1 MILKYIICQSLTSPT
16 LPRHFS
22 RRPPLSLRQ
31 NSVYIYSI
39 YPEGI
44 IQTNLDT
51 PAAKPSDSCQ
61 ATAPTVSWM
70 SPNRSSAVSSW
81 LIQVEESSDD
91 SRRFFHFFQ
100 WSYVLGVI
108 SASAGMVSTRW
119 SAAKLY
125 APDETSV
132 LWVGYQ
138 WVGCQ
143 WVGYLH
149 GYGFLYPSVTH
160 KGGTRP
166 NLSGTW
172 E

>member
-1 MILKYIICQSLTSPT
+1 
-16 LPRHFS
+16 
-22 RRPPLSLRQ
+22 
-31 NSVYIYSI
+31 
-39 YPEGI
+39 
-44 IQTNLDT
+44 
-51 PAAKPSDSCQ
+51 
-61 ATAPTVSWM
+61 
-70 SPNRSSAVSSW
+70 
-81 LIQVEESSDD
+81 
-91 SRRFFHFFQ
+91 
-100 WSYVLGVI
+100 
-108 SASAGMVSTRW
+108 MVSTRW

-166 NLSGTW
+166 NLSGT
-172 E
+172 